1 MNRMMSVTVAAAAFL
16 IAAGGQPGGAPGPQS
31 VAVSQIHLG
40 SKIAFVTDRNGRAA
54 PDVMYVMNAD
64 GTNEHP
70 LQVMLS
76 GNSLFPEW
84 SPDGQ
89 TIAFHN
95 NDAQIGGPE
104 IFLINAD
111 GTGLTRL
118 TYMTTPFYGA
128 VGALNPA
135 WSPDGKQIVFNS
147 VLPRDIYV
155 INADGTGLVQLTF
168 HQANDANPDWS
179 PDGRRIAFNSNRDG
193 GNTDIYVM
201 DADGEGEPERL
212 TSALGVDMGADWSP
226 DGRRIAFESQR
237 DGNREIYVMNSDGS
251 GEAARLTDN
260 LVVDAFPS
268 WSPDGLWIAFH
279 RQLFQLPGLDAPN
292 GSEIFASRADGSEEV
307 RLTCASPASFS
318 AIVSWGPGYVVR
330 GVDPPS
336 GSSCPPERSSR

>member
-1 MNRMMSVTVAAAAFL
+1 MNRLTSVSVAAAAFL

-31 VAVSQIHLG
+31 VAGSQIHPG
-40 SKIAFVTDRNGRAA
+40 SKIAFVTDRNGRDA

-64 GTNEHP
+64 GTNEHELP
-70 LQVMLS
+70 VPLS

-95 NDAQIGGPE
+95 NDVQVGGVE

-111 GTGLTRL
+111 GTGLMRL
-118 TYMTTPFYGA
+118 THMADPANGA
-128 VGALNPA
+128 VGAVNPS
-135 WSPDGKQIVFNS
+135 WSPDGKWIVFNS
-147 VLPRDIYV
+147 FLSRDLYV
-155 INADGTGLVQLTF
+155 INVDGTGLTRLTD
-168 HQANDANPDWS
+168 HPANEANPDWS

-193 GNTDIYVM
+193 GNADIYVM
-201 DADGEGEPERL
+201 NADGEGEPERL

-237 DGNREIYVMNSDGS
+237 DGNREIYIMNSDGTGQS
-251 GEAARLTDN
+251 RLTNN
-260 LVVDAFPS
+260 LELDAFPS
-268 WSPDGLWIAFH
+268 WSPDGLWIALH

-307 RLTCASPASFS
+307 RLTCASPDSFS
-318 AIVSWGPGYVVR
+318 ALASWGPGYVVR
-330 GVDPPS
+330 GVDPAS
-336 GSSCPPERSSR
+336 ASSCPPERSSR